1 MLVKV
6 ISFSILHAVQEPRDG
21 TNHGYKLSQSLGPIF
36 FNSLPKFDL
45 DYSLCLWISLLC
57 LNLGYYNRKASPK
70 IKETM
75 GNNFLVGLMLLYHSY
90 LSSRI

>member
-36 FNSLPKFDL
+36 LIHFQSLILIIACAF
-45 DYSLCLWISLLC
+45 
-57 LNLGYYNRKASPK
+57 GYHY
-70 IKETM
+70 
-75 GNNFLVGLMLLYHSY
+75 FV
-90 LSSRI
+90 